1 MSSGQ
6 VKVDLYARCE
16 KEEERLDFA
25 CDLTLGLGFR
35 AFGVLKN
42 REVRGGGSS
51 RGMLMFC
58 HKTPWV

>member
-16 KEEERLDFA
+16 KEEERQDFA

-42 REVRGGGSS
+42 REVRGRGSS

>member
-6 VKVDLYARCE
+6 ERVDLYARCE
-16 KEEERLDFA
+16 KEEERQNFA
-25 CDLTLGLGFR
+25 CDLTLGLSFR

-42 REVRGGGSS
+42 QEVRGGESS

-58 HKTPWV
+58 HRTPWV